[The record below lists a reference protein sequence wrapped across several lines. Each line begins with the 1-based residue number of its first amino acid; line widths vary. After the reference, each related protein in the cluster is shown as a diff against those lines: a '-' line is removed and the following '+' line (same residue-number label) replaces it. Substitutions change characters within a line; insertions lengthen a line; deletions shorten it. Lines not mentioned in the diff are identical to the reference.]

1 MNRIAE
7 SVLIYY
13 KNSEINR
20 IIIITIIIYDLC
32 FVIFRNGFR
41 FGFSVFVVILRHV
54 ASLQILGGHS
64 ECERSEQYEC
74 SVRSTRSE
82 LNTAGGLGGAVS
94 PPTGSGAEP
103 RKIFELYPI
112 KWPKIV
118 FLKIKNV
125 IVILILVPI
134 SSLQS

>member
-1 MNRIAE
+1 M
-7 SVLIYY
+7 
-13 KNSEINR
+13 
-20 IIIITIIIYDLC
+20 
-32 FVIFRNGFR
+32 
-41 FGFSVFVVILRHV
+41 

-82 LNTAGGLGGAVS
+82 LNTAGGLGGAVR

-103 RKIFELYPI
+103 RKIFELCPLNGL
-112 KWPKIV
+112 KTV

-125 IVILILVPI
+125 VVILNMVQI
-134 SSLQS
+134 SYLDSKLGHIYNV